1 MTASYLSHAVMWIW
15 HVAQLC
21 AVGLGVWALIDT
33 VRRSDQHF
41 IAADKRTKRFW
52 LAVNAVGVALVTL
65 MGAASM
71 LGLLGVVANAVYL
84 ADVRPAL
91 NYYRSVRVRSRIR
104 RPGRGESGRGAGG
117 RRR

>member
-52 LAVNAVGVALVTL
+52 LAVNAVGVAVVALR
-65 MGAASM
+65 GAASM
-71 LGLLGVVANAVYL
+71 LGLLGVGAELFPVAAHTGI
-84 ADVRPAL
+84 A
-91 NYYRSVRVRSRIR
+91 SHTR
-104 RPGRGESGRGAGG
+104 RPRCSACSAWSPMPSTSRTCA
-117 RRR
+117 RR